1 MSHLFH
7 KIGYSLRHWSEVG
20 ITMQR
25 KLTVY
30 FACTV
35 LVVFVA
41 AVVLIQTAGIMPGS
55 ERDLGETLT
64 VQHQNT
70 VSAMTKQ
77 MDLLTARS
85 ISLSEEITWTMEQI
99 LIEQGKT
106 FADVNDNPQL
116 ILNLE
121 DSLYGSIGNGFTFQC
136 MQRSIFYPGC
146 HGEYRGRV
154 CRYVT
159 NGVYLRFP
167 SESRSD
173 SQSAYGIFPGS
184 GRYRQKKTDSD
195 A

>member
-85 ISLSEEITWTMEQI
+85 IRLSEEITWTMEQI

-106 FADVNDNPQL
+106 FADINNNPQL
-116 ILNLE
+116 ILDLE
-121 DSLYGSIGNGFTFQC
+121 DSLYGTLETVLRSNA

-159 NGVYLRFP
+159 NGSLPAVF
-167 SESRSD
+167 
-173 SQSAYGIFPGS
+173 
-184 GRYRQKKTDSD
+184 
-195 A
+195 